1 MAIELGDVMRR
12 IDAEEARVEAAHR
25 AEQLRIF
32 RMRLQ
37 LHVTWMS
44 PFVRDLADASQ
55 IGLEGL
61 ADMLRP
67 HPLLGK
73 CSALLPPRRQSLRPA
88 KGVAGRKSPNSP
100 WSRESDRLVAYSMS
114 RKGVILR
121 TRPNSGQLGFM
132 VSGAHLLAA
141 GWLGECWFHTDSD
154 VSHIVMRGE
163 VPETLIAASVGR
175 KIGQIISHPTLD
187 GRDYPVTRAVRIY
200 EEPAVAFTFWTGIV
214 PFEMPWADLLDG
226 MVDEPSSEV

>member
-25 AEQLRIF
+25 VEQLRIF

-37 LHVTWMS
+37 LNVTWIS

-73 CSALLPPRRQSLRPA
+73 RSALLPPRRQSLRPA

-100 WSRESDRLVAYSMS
+100 WSRESDRLMAYSMS

-141 GWLGECWFHTDSD
+141 GWLGECWFHT
-154 VSHIVMRGE
+154 
-163 VPETLIAASVGR
+163 
-175 KIGQIISHPTLD
+175 
-187 GRDYPVTRAVRIY
+187 
-200 EEPAVAFTFWTGIV
+200 
-214 PFEMPWADLLDG
+214 
-226 MVDEPSSEV
+226 